1 MRVQLDRVR
10 EESVAWDELTEVD
23 AEELADQGVL
33 SISAVHN
40 RGEVSY
46 VHPGF
51 LVRAR
56 LDYEQVLSCTRCLEP
71 APQAVHEEMA
81 FVVLTG
87 AEVETEDR
95 ELDEDEVNVI
105 RVEDGELDT
114 ESIVHEQLRLLIPMK
129 ALCSEDCQ
137 GLCSQCGALRRVGCE
152 CPSRAT
158 DPRWSALT
166 ELREESS

>member
-10 EESVAWDELTEVD
+10 EESVTWDESIEVD
-23 AEELADQGVL
+23 PEELADQGVL
-33 SISAVHN
+33 AIDAVRS
-40 RGEVSY
+40 RGEVSF

-56 LDYEQVLSCTRCLEP
+56 LDYEQTLSCTRWLEP
-71 APQAVHEEMA
+71 TTQQVHEEIA

-105 RVEDGELDT
+105 RVEGDELDT
-114 ESIVHEQLRLLIPMK
+114 ESIVHEQLGLLVPMK
-129 ALCSEDCQ
+129 ALCSEDCA
-137 GLCSQCGALRRVGCE
+137 GLCSQCGALRREGCD
-152 CPSRAT
+152 CRSTPT
-158 DPRWSALT
+158 DPRWSALSQLKDET
-166 ELREESS
+166 A